1 MHQTNNI
8 SSIQLFS
15 EFFHEN
21 QKELNIFKKHANIAN
36 YCRDAGFL
44 CIFVTIIYLTSRDG
58 SFLLYDI

>member
-1 MHQTNNI
+1 M
-8 SSIQLFS
+8 
-15 EFFHEN
+15 
-21 QKELNIFKKHANIAN
+21 AN